1 MGYRNGDA
9 RSVGNI
15 KVKLTDALTP
25 ETERK
30 LAIFLYLEGIDIF
43 VIEHGLKI
51 TS

>member
-1 MGYRNGDA
+1 MGYRNGDV

-15 KVKLTDALTP
+15 KVKLIDALTP

-43 VIEHGLKI
+43 VIEQL
-51 TS
+51 